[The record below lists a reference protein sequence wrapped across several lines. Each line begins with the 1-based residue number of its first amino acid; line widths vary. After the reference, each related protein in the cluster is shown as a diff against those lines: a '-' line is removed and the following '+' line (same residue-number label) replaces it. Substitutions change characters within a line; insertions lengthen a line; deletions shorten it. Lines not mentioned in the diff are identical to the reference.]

1 MGAKA
6 VAIFFEMEPRSPA
19 PDVEGKKRDPDF
31 ELEEA
36 VRSALM
42 KDRDPRDMQE
52 QIVYTDAGAQT
63 VPIALSIWAA
73 VLAAHNRENTEE
85 ERVKSSAV
93 RIPHTSWK
101 RSMVDLRQS
110 KKSSPAAPS
119 AKEGSGFLWQM
130 LLS

>member
-1 MGAKA
+1 
-6 VAIFFEMEPRSPA
+6 
-19 PDVEGKKRDPDF
+19 
-31 ELEEA
+31 
-36 VRSALM
+36 M

-52 QIVYTDAGAQT
+52 QIVYTDARAQT